1 MLMRAVYSLKRSCQ
15 RVQKA
20 QRDTGS
26 PALRGARA
34 NRRTHMY
41 KLFWNQFPSR
51 RQYQH
56 KLANAQSSKQ
66 VSVDFALQIP
76 TELLLLDNADRTRPD
91 TAEFEDQILLAA
103 FASGDHDAFTTL
115 YKRHSR
121 SVFHFAFYMAG
132 DTAQADELT
141 QQVFVWLVYN
151 PTAFDPTRGPLPAFL
166 GGVARKFLRR
176 QQRSDSRWSPL
187 DDAIDALHAISLS
200 HTPSLVAGAAIDGAQ
215 LREAIALLPIRYREV
230 IVLCDLQ
237 EKPYAEAARIL
248 DCSIGTVRSRL
259 HRSRN
264 LLARKLNPNPATKGD
279 RHAL

>member
-1 MLMRAVYSLKRSCQ
+1 MGIPV
-15 RVQKA
+15 
-20 QRDTGS
+20 S
-26 PALRGARA
+26 PALQGTRA
-34 NRRTHMY
+34 NREPDAQNS
-41 KLFWNQFPSR
+41 FWNQSPSP

-56 KLANAQSSKQ
+56 KLANANPAKQ

-76 TELLLLDNADRTRPD
+76 TDFLLLDDADRATPD
-91 TAEFEDQILLAA
+91 AAQFEDQTLLAA
-103 FASGDHDAFTTL
+103 FAAGDHEAFTTL

-132 DTAQADELT
+132 DAAQADELT
-141 QQVFVWLVYN
+141 QQVFVWLIHN
-151 PTAFDPTRGPLPAFL
+151 PAAFDPTRGTLPAFL

-200 HTPSLVAGAAIDGAQ
+200 HTPSLVAEAVIDAAR

-264 LLARKLNPNPATKGD
+264 LLARKLIPNPTTKGD